1 MPLPEIDEES
11 KGLLRRI
18 VERQAFR
25 QMMLEKIRGHG
36 LKFVPEID
44 AQILLAQDIVHSL
57 RVMQQIELYY
67 SEIGGSD
74 LVLAVRDKMERIP
87 YPGSRL
93 ELSIC
98 LALCDRAERV
108 VAESYVESSSSEFAA
123 IALSILAM
131 DRTSTRQAEE
141 LFKGFCSEPG
151 NHHAA
156 QQMFQRWLAI
166 TIQAMGRPG
175 TQGDQRAAALG
186 LRRQRCGDSLRQ
198 YLEELKPLI
207 ASCGLQMPSAAVMGV
222 DLPKELAG
230 LAGS

>member
-1 MPLPEIDEES
+1 MPLHELDEES
-11 KGLLRRI
+11 KSLLRRI
-18 VERQAFR
+18 VERQAYR
-25 QMMLEKIRGHG
+25 QMMIEKIRGHG

-57 RVMQQIELYY
+57 QLMQQIELVY
-67 SEIGGSD
+67 SQLGGND
-74 LVLAVRDKMERIP
+74 LVTATRDKMERIP
-87 YPGSRL
+87 YPASRL

-108 VAESYVESSSSEFAA
+108 AAESYVDSRSSEFAQ

-141 LFKGFCSEPG
+141 LFKGFCSESG

-175 TQGDQRAAALG
+175 TQGDVRAAALG
-186 LRRQRCGDSLRQ
+186 LRKQRCGDSLRQ

-207 ASCGLQMPSAAVMGV
+207 ASCGLQMPSAAAMGV
-222 DLPKELAG
+222 ELPKELAG
-230 LAGS
+230 LAGG

>member
-1 MPLPEIDEES
+1 MPTLDIDEES

-18 VERQAFR
+18 VEHQAYR

-57 RVMQQIELYY
+57 KLMQQIELLYAQM
-67 SEIGGSD
+67 GGSD
-74 LVLAVRDKMERIP
+74 LVMAVRDKMERIP
-87 YPGSRL
+87 YPASRL
-93 ELSIC
+93 ELAVC

-108 VAESYVESSSSEFAA
+108 AAESYVDSRSSEFAA

-131 DRTSTRQAEE
+131 DRTSTRAGEE
-141 LFKGFCSEPG
+141 LFKVFCSEPG
-151 NHHAA
+151 NRHAA

-175 TQGDQRAAALG
+175 TLGDERAFALG
-186 LRRQRCGDSLRQ
+186 LRRQKCGDSLRQ
-198 YLEELKPLI
+198 YVEDLKPFMAACHLV
-207 ASCGLQMPSAAVMGV
+207 LPSAAAMGV
-222 DLPKELAG
+222 ELPKELAG
-230 LAGS
+230 QAAG

>member
-1 MPLPEIDEES
+1 MPPLEIDEES

-18 VERQAFR
+18 VERQAYR

-74 LVLAVRDKMERIP
+74 LVLSVRDKMERIP

-131 DRTSTRQAEE
+131 DRTSTRAGEE

-151 NHHAA
+151 NRHAA
-156 QQMFQRWLAI
+156 QQMFQRWLTI

-175 TQGDQRAAALG
+175 TQGDERAFALG

-207 ASCGLQMPSAAVMGV
+207 ASCQLEMPSAAAMGV
-222 DLPKELAG
+222 ELPKELAG
-230 LAGS
+230 LAGR